1 MGTKVLIT
9 FKTKSY
15 ANITMFG
22 EVGFKMLEM
31 MDYGTSVPGAIVAED
46 VPQALS
52 NLKNRLDSIVE
63 VVEPAG
69 EADEEQ
75 PAVSLHT
82 RAVPLIELLQSA
94 VADENIVRWE

>member
-1 MGTKVLIT
+1 MLIT

-15 ANITMFG
+15 ANIMMFG
-22 EVGFKMLEM
+22 EVGLKMLEM
-31 MDYGTSVPGAIVAED
+31 MDFGVSVPGAIIAED
-46 VPQALS
+46 VPQALR
-52 NLKNRLDSIVE
+52 NLQDRLESLVE

-69 EADEEQ
+69 EANEAE

>member
-1 MGTKVLIT
+1 MLIT

-15 ANITMFG
+15 ANIMMFG
-22 EVGFKMLEM
+22 EVALKLLKMK
-31 MDYGTSVPGAIVAED
+31 DYGVSVPGGIIAED

-52 NLKNRLDSIVE
+52 NLQRQLESVID

-69 EADEEQ
+69 DAEDDQ

-82 RAVPLIELLQSA
+82 RALPLIELLQSA
-94 VADENIVRWE
+94 VADQNNVRWE

>member
-1 MGTKVLIT
+1 MLIT

-15 ANITMFG
+15 ANIMMFG
-22 EVGFKMLEM
+22 DVALKMLEM
-31 MDYGTSVPGAIVAED
+31 MDFGVSVPGAIIAED
-46 VPQALS
+46 VPRALR
-52 NLKNRLDSIVE
+52 NLQDRIESLAE

-69 EADEEQ
+69 EANEGE
-75 PAVSLHT
+75 PAISLHT

>member
-1 MGTKVLIT
+1 MLIT

-22 EVGFKMLEM
+22 DVGVKLLKM
-31 MDYGTSVPGAIVAED
+31 MDFGVSVPGAIIAED
-46 VPQALS
+46 VPEGLS
-52 NLKNRLDSIVE
+52 NLKKGLESVME

-69 EADEEQ
+69 DADDDQ
-75 PAVSLHT
+75 PAVSLHA

-94 VADENIVRWE
+94 IDDENIVRWE

>member
-1 MGTKVLIT
+1 MLIT

-15 ANITMFG
+15 ANISMFG
-22 EVGFKMLEM
+22 DVATKLLKM
-31 MDYGTSVPGAIVAED
+31 MDFGVSVPGAIIAED
-46 VPQALS
+46 VPQALD
-52 NLKNRLDSIVE
+52 NLKQGLESVIE

-69 EADEEQ
+69 DADEDQ

-94 VADENIVRWE
+94 IDDENLVRWE

>member
-1 MGTKVLIT
+1 MLIT
-9 FKTKSY
+9 FKTISH

-22 EVGFKMLEM
+22 DVGTKMLEM
-31 MDYGTSVPGAIVAED
+31 MDYGVTVPGAILAAD

-52 NLKNRLDSIVE
+52 NLKLRLESVME
-63 VVEPAG
+63 LTQPAG
-69 EADEEQ
+69 DAGDAGDDQ

-94 VADENIVRWE
+94 IDDDNIVRWE

>member
-1 MGTKVLIT
+1 MLIT

-22 EVGFKMLEM
+22 DVATKMLEM
-31 MDYGTSVPGAIVAED
+31 MGYGTSVPGAIISDD

-52 NLKNRLDSIVE
+52 NLRSSLESVME

-69 EADEEQ
+69 DADDDQ

-82 RAVPLIELLQSA
+82 RAVPLVELLQSA
-94 VADENIVRWE
+94 IDDENHVRWE

>member
-1 MGTKVLIT
+1 MLIT

-15 ANITMFG
+15 ANIMMFG
-22 EVGFKMLEM
+22 DVGLKMLEM
-31 MDYGTSVPGAIVAED
+31 MDYGVKVPGAIIAED

-52 NLKNRLDSIVE
+52 NLQDRLESLVE

-69 EADEEQ
+69 EANEGE

>member
-1 MGTKVLIT
+1 MLIT

-15 ANITMFG
+15 ANIMMFG
-22 EVGFKMLEM
+22 EVALKLLKM
-31 MDYGTSVPGAIVAED
+31 MDYGVSVPGGIIAED

-52 NLKNRLDSIVE
+52 NMQRQLESVID

-69 EADEEQ
+69 DAEDDQ

-82 RAVPLIELLQSA
+82 RALPLIELLQSA
-94 VADENIVRWE
+94 VADQNNVRWE

>member
-1 MGTKVLIT
+1 MLIT

-15 ANITMFG
+15 ANIVMFG
-22 EVGFKMLEM
+22 DVATRLLEM
-31 MDYGTSVPGAIVAED
+31 MDYGVSVPGAIIAED

-52 NLKNRLDSIVE
+52 NLKRGLESVME

-69 EADEEQ
+69 DAEDDQ

-94 VADENIVRWE
+94 IDDENHVRWE

>member
-1 MGTKVLIT
+1 MLIT

-22 EVGFKMLEM
+22 DVATKLLKM
-31 MDYGTSVPGAIVAED
+31 MDFGVSAPGAIIAED
-46 VPQALS
+46 VPRALG
-52 NLKNRLDSIVE
+52 NLKQGLESVME

-69 EADEEQ
+69 DADEDQ

-94 VADENIVRWE
+94 IDDENLVRWE

>member
-1 MGTKVLIT
+1 MLIT

-15 ANITMFG
+15 ANIMMFG
-22 EVGFKMLEM
+22 DVGLKMLEM
-31 MDYGTSVPGAIVAED
+31 MDFGVSVPGAIIAED
-46 VPQALS
+46 VPQALR
-52 NLKNRLDSIVE
+52 NLQDRLESLVE

-69 EADEEQ
+69 EANEGE

>member
-1 MGTKVLIT
+1 MLIT

-15 ANITMFG
+15 ANIMMFG
-22 EVGFKMLEM
+22 EVGLKLLKM
-31 MDYGTSVPGAIVAED
+31 MDYGVSVPGGIIAED

-52 NLKNRLDSIVE
+52 NLQRQLESVID

-69 EADEEQ
+69 DAEDDQ

-82 RAVPLIELLQSA
+82 RALPLIELLQSA
-94 VADENIVRWE
+94 VADQNNVRWE

>member
-1 MGTKVLIT
+1 MLIT

-15 ANITMFG
+15 ANIMMFG
-22 EVGFKMLEM
+22 EVALKLLKM
-31 MDYGTSVPGAIVAED
+31 MDYGVSVPGGIIAED

-52 NLKNRLDSIVE
+52 NLQRQLESVID

-69 EADEEQ
+69 DEEDDQ

-82 RAVPLIELLQSA
+82 RALPLIELLQSA
-94 VADENIVRWE
+94 VADQNNVRWE